1 MLKFMLRGI
10 IRIMIG
16 RIQRIDQCINEI
28 NNVAKSY
35 NLEVWPNIRDTLM
48 DIVESGTVFLE
59 DKLKAFDLYDE
70 YLVFSTLEDLEY
82 DE

>member
-1 MLKFMLRGI
+1 
-10 IRIMIG
+10 MIG